1 LVCGILAAAVGL
13 LLYKG
18 LLSSLDYFDTVDQAL
33 AHRAQIG
40 TGTIRLEGLVDCG
53 TVRATR
59 SGAAFSISGTSGRR
73 VHVVNVGSPP
83 ALFAAG
89 VPVVVV
95 GQFTSAT
102 SRTFDSTQI
111 MVKHSA
117 TYVARY
123 PGRVHRGAC

>member
-1 LVCGILAAAVGL
+1 
-13 LLYKG
+13 
-18 LLSSLDYFDTVDQAL
+18 
-33 AHRAQIG
+33 
-40 TGTIRLEGLVDCG
+40 LVDCG

-59 SGAAFSISGTSGRR
+59 SGAEFSISGADGRR

-83 ALFAAG
+83 ELFAAG

-95 GQFTSAT
+95 GQFVSST
-102 SRTFDSTQI
+102 SRTFESTQI

-123 PGRVHRGAC
+123 PGRVRHGAC